1 MARVIDTPSGGGFVG
16 PFEPRVFE
24 QLKKELPNDYIIIP
38 NFQLKQRDRDA
49 FEYDLVVLAPHA
61 LYVIEEKEW
70 YGRLTG
76 DDQEWLLNQTPKK
89 CPLWLTN
96 TKCKVLKSEL
106 QAYGNQV
113 YVAPLLIVPD
123 SVQIHLGGN
132 WGAHVVH
139 LSKASAWIRDTKRL
153 GNRVADVKRNYPY
166 IEKALLGRIAV
177 RRRDSRR
184 RVGGYDIVESLYADD
199 NSGEYIARR
208 AHFDD
213 DLARFRVRTW
223 RLERSGTPQAVEQR
237 KAIIRRPTEA
247 VAKIGRHPN
256 LLPVLHFDFIEDENE
271 FFEVTEWSE
280 YGTLHGYLHNPERD
294 QLTLRERLEIAYG
307 ISAALSEVHAHDVV
321 HRNVCPEAVVIGF
334 DHQPRL
340 TDFDRAYLEGN
351 VSVFEETAA
360 RRNVAFIAPELE
372 NLSAY
377 DFDTASDMYSFG
389 AILYQLLTDRTAFAT
404 PSEARIAN
412 GRPVQLP
419 SEVRQG
425 IDKRLD
431 DLILQLLRVED
442 FHSRPTAAE
451 AQSLLRDVLGFST
464 GAPQSLIESADAL
477 PARFEPGSIV
487 DGVWRVDALLGE
499 GAFSK
504 VYRVFH
510 LDHQKTYAMKLLTN
524 LQSGDLPVHEWRDA
538 SKLPSHPN
546 VAKVIW
552 MDRLAPPDQTP
563 YVLYEFIDG
572 ETIEPYCEG
581 RKRFAWSD
589 IKRIGEELLD
599 ALRAMHAAGVIHRDI
614 KPANILLELPSHRAK
629 LIDFNIATFLGA
641 TSGRAGTPKY
651 CAPDAGKPT
660 WGVEEDLFSLGV
672 VLYELV
678 LQRHPYPK
686 NNTAAGQPY
695 APDEITPDVEKL
707 SHDLGAFLYKA
718 VQPARENRY
727 HTAAEMLEAL
737 NAVDAM
743 YAPRPQALVSGGK
756 YAGLKL
762 TSSEASLPNYNPYVT
777 RLLTLYSQARQTNS
791 GTRGLDEIARIT
803 YVPTRLDE
811 KLAPAIASGNFRL
824 VIVTGNAGDGKT
836 AFLQQAEKA
845 FEGRATVTPIDTG
858 NGSKWLCDGITYET
872 NYDGSQ
878 DEGDKTN
885 DDVLAHFFAP
895 FQGDTLL
902 GLQNNAARLIAI
914 NEGRLL
920 DFLAHS
926 RFAKDFRGLATFVH
940 NALAEKAQP
949 ARALL
954 VNLNLR
960 AVTASG
966 ERSLVE
972 KQLVKILDDVLWAPC
987 DTCMYKARCPI
998 KHNIDTLR
1006 DSASGPEV
1014 RRRVRRLFEIVH
1026 LRRRSHMTMRDLRSA
1041 LSWMILRDHSC
1052 EDVEKLL
1059 KRTDGAVT
1067 DALASLYYTEAFADQ
1082 EPSAMRQQRVRGEM
1096 LDERAVDRLVRRLR
1110 ETDVGLVNLPTLDR
1124 RLDHSPR
1131 TAVPWMTFERRSAEG
1146 LKVLNEVWNSAPGS
1160 GDELPLNELLDGRR
1174 GMLAHWRRW
1183 AFFERRD
1190 DGWEQQIPYRST
1202 KILEDII
1209 DHATGPE
1216 REAACERLRDA
1227 VVDAISLSEGLR
1239 NTEISKRF
1247 LALRVTRIKDAK
1259 VRSYRLFSKESFNV
1273 HVPVPSGQIE
1283 YLEYSPDVVEL
1294 VSEGGVGHARLRISL
1309 DLLEMLELIRSG
1321 YRPTITDL
1329 QGLFVNLLIF
1339 RNELLA
1345 TNFDRLLVTP
1355 DDQIFY
1361 EIEAHGSA
1369 KGIDITLTP
1378 QELNFTGGDA
1388 R

>member
-1 MARVIDTPSGGGFVG
+1 MARVIDTPSGGNFVG
-16 PFEPRVFE
+16 PFEPRVFD
-24 QLKKELPNDYIIIP
+24 QLKKELPNDYAIIP

-106 QAYGNQV
+106 QAFGNQV
-113 YVAPLLIVPD
+113 YVCPLLIVPD

-132 WGAHVVH
+132 WGPHVLH
-139 LSKASAWIRDTKRL
+139 LSKASEWLRDSKRL
-153 GNRVADVKRNYPY
+153 GSRVADVKRNYPY
-166 IEKALLGRIAV
+166 IEKALLGRISV
-177 RRRDSRR
+177 RRRGPRR
-184 RVGGYDIVESLYADD
+184 RVGGYDIVETLYADD
-199 NSGEYIARR
+199 SSGEYIARR
-208 AHFDD
+208 AHFEDD
-213 DLARFRVRTW
+213 PGRFRVRTW
-223 RLERSGTPQAVEQR
+223 RLERSGTPQAVEKR

-307 ISAALSEVHAHDVV
+307 IAAALNEVHNHDVV

-334 DHQPRL
+334 DRQPRL

-351 VSVFEETAA
+351 ISVFEETSA
-360 RRNVAFIAPELE
+360 RRNLAYIAPELE
-372 NLSAY
+372 NTSSY

-389 AILYQLLTDRTAFAT
+389 ALLYQLLTDNTAFAS
-404 PSEARIAN
+404 PGEARAAN
-412 GRPVQLP
+412 GRPRQLP

-425 IDKRLD
+425 VDKRLD
-431 DLILQLLRVED
+431 DFILQLLRIDD
-442 FHSRPTAAE
+442 FHLRPTAE
-451 AQSLLRDVLGFST
+451 QAQSLLKDILGYST
-464 GAPQSLIESADAL
+464 GASEGSLE
-477 PARFEPGSIV
+477 PAAQLVRFEPGSIV

-504 VYRVFH
+504 VFRVFH
-510 LDHQKTYAMKLLTN
+510 LDHQKTYAMKLLVN
-524 LQSGDLPVHEWRDA
+524 LKNGDLPAHEWRDA
-538 SKLPSHPN
+538 SKLPLHPN

-581 RKRFAWSD
+581 RKRLAWSD
-589 IKRIGEELLD
+589 IKRIGLDLLD
-599 ALRAMHAAGVIHRDI
+599 ALRAMHGAGIIHRDI
-614 KPANILLELPSHRAK
+614 KPANILLELPSHKVK

-641 TSGRAGTPKY
+641 ATGRAGTPRY
-651 CAPDAGKPT
+651 CAPDAGKPI
-660 WGVEEDLFSLGV
+660 WGVEEDLFSVGV

-678 LQRHPYPK
+678 LHRHPYPK
-686 NNTAAGQPY
+686 DNTSTGEPY

-707 SHDLGAFLYKA
+707 SPDLSAFLFKA
-718 VQPARENRY
+718 VQPNRQNRY
-727 HTAAEMLEAL
+727 HTAENMLEAL
-737 NAVDAM
+737 EAIDAM
-743 YAPRPQALVSGGK
+743 YAPRAQLQIGGGK
-756 YAGLKL
+756 FPGLTL
-762 TSSEASLPNYNPYVT
+762 TDVEASLPNYNPYVT

-845 FEGRATVTPIDTG
+845 FEGRAVVTPLDTG
-858 NGSKWLCDGITYET
+858 NGSKWFCDGINYET

-885 DDVLAHFFAP
+885 DAVLAQFFAP
-895 FQGDTLL
+895 FQGNDLN
-902 GLQNNAARLIAI
+902 GLHANAARLIAI

-926 RFAKDFRGLATFVH
+926 QFSKDFVGLARFVH
-940 NALAEKAQP
+940 KALAAKAQP
-949 ARALL
+949 INALL

-960 AVTASG
+960 AVTAG
-966 ERSLVE
+966 GDKSLVE
-972 KQLVKILDDVLWAPC
+972 KQLAKFLDDALWAPC
-987 DTCMYKARCPI
+987 DRCEYKARCPI
-998 KHNIDTLR
+998 KHNVDTLR
-1006 DSASGPEV
+1006 DSASGREV

-1041 LSWMILRDHSC
+1041 LSWMILRDHGC
-1052 EDVEKLL
+1052 GDVARLMS
-1059 KRTDGAVT
+1059 RTDRGVT
-1067 DALASLYYTEAFADQ
+1067 DTLASLYYPEAFADQ
-1082 EPSAMRQQRVRGEM
+1082 KVPALRQQSVQAEVR
-1096 LDERAVDRLVRRLR
+1096 DERTVDRLVQRLR

-1124 RLDHSPR
+1124 RLDHSPQM
-1131 TAVPWMTFERRSAEG
+1131 AVPWMTFEKRSTEG
-1146 LKVLNEVWNSAPGS
+1146 VKVLNELWNSAPAS
-1160 GDELPLNELLDGRR
+1160 GDELALNDLLEGRR
-1174 GMLAHWRRW
+1174 RMLARWRRC

-1190 DGWEQQIPYRST
+1190 DGWEQQIPYRSSR
-1202 KILEDII
+1202 ILEDII
-1209 DHATGPE
+1209 ELAPGPE
-1216 REAACERLRDA
+1216 REVACERLRDA

-1239 NTEISKRF
+1239 NSEISKRF
-1247 LALRVTRIKDAK
+1247 LALRITRIKDAK
-1259 VRSYRLFSKESFNV
+1259 VRSYRLFSKESFKV

-1283 YLEYSPDVVEL
+1283 YFEYSADVVEL

-1321 YRPTITDL
+1321 YRPTMTDL

-1355 DDQIFY
+1355 DDQSFY
-1361 EIEAHGSA
+1361 EIEAHGSLS
-1369 KGIDITLTP
+1369 GIDLTLTP
-1378 QELNFTGGDA
+1378 QKVNLISGGG